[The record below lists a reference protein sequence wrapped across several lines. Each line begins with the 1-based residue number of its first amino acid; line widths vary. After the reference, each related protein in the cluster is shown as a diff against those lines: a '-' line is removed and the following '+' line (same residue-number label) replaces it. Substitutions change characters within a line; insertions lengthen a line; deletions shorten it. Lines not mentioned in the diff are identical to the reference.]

1 MSLSHRER
9 LGEALRVT
17 TLRGLL
23 DVLARRDAVGEIS
36 LAADGTRALRVAR
49 SGSPEPQPAVAV
61 WVVFREACEGG
72 LIAAADDSALRWVL
86 SRAGR
91 VELRRIRSQGEGAPS
106 KAVGPAPCPEPNF
119 SARIDPAESPLM
131 WLRRRKDKAGVPMIS
146 AVQFDAGERLRA
158 DFLFAEMTP
167 RVTVNWSAAGGNV
180 NKSGGGLGVDMR
192 DRVVA
197 AQQRVRRA
205 LAAAGPISAGLLIDI
220 CGHLKGLEEIERA
233 RGWPARSGKIALQM
247 ALSELARHY
256 GLPGADE
263 GAKRVAARLNHW
275 GLSDYRPTIEGSAE
289 AGGEGG

>member
-1 MSLSHRER
+1 M
-9 LGEALRVT
+9 
-17 TLRGLL
+17 
-23 DVLARRDAVGEIS
+23 IS
-36 LAADGTRALRVAR
+36 
-49 SGSPEPQPAVAV
+49 
-61 WVVFREACEGG
+61 
-72 LIAAADDSALRWVL
+72 AADDSALKWVL

-91 VELRRIRSQGEGAPS
+91 VELRRIRSIGEGAPQTS
-106 KAVGPAPCPEPNF
+106 AGPAAYAEANF
-119 SARIDPAESPLM
+119 SARIDPAESPLS
-131 WLRRRKDKAGVPMIS
+131 WLRSRKDKAGMPMIS

-263 GAKRVAARLNHW
+263 GAERVSAHLRHW
-275 GLSDYRPTIEGSAE
+275 GVSGYRPVIEGGAN
-289 AGGEGG
+289 AGEGG